1 MRSHI
6 EAVDLFCGGGG
17 TSTGLALA
25 CKEMGRT
32 VDLLACNHWKV
43 AVDTH
48 KANHP
53 WARHLCE
60 TLDSVDPRKVIE
72 GGRLNVLAA
81 SPECTHH
88 SVARGGK
95 PINDQSRATAWHV
108 LRWCEALRVDTV
120 LVENVPE
127 FKTWGPIGTNG
138 RPLKSRRGETFNAWR
153 NALISLGYDVQDR
166 VLNAADFGDATTRK
180 RLFVLASRRRGG
192 VKWPDPSH
200 AKDPGGDL
208 WKRAKWRAAREIIDW
223 SLAGKSI
230 FDRKR
235 PLSPKT
241 LARIAHGLRK
251 FGGKAA
257 EPFLLLLRGT
267 SPEHVAKSARS
278 VEDPLSA
285 LTGGGVHHAVVQPFV
300 LCNRNNNVP
309 THIDEPIKPLCAG
322 GQHMALIEPFVTA
335 LAHGG
340 HDCRSRSIE
349 EPIGT
354 QHGGGNKFA
363 LVEPMLLP
371 QGGGGAA
378 RPVSD
383 PAPTIACAGAVQV
396 VEPFLVPRHGEAEGQ
411 ELRTHDVRQ
420 PMPTIPA
427 AGGPA
432 LVEPLL
438 VPYYGASRGCSP
450 VSSPMPT
457 ATAKQRFALV
467 TIEGQ
472 EYALD
477 IRLRMLQ
484 PHELAA
490 AMGFPADY
498 RFVGTKTDA
507 VRMIGNAVAVN
518 QAKALFRS
526 LIA

>member
-1 MRSHI
+1 MIH
-6 EAVDLFCGGGG
+6 AADLFCGAGG

-25 CKEMGRT
+25 ARELAKD
-32 VDLLACNHWKV
+32 VDLLAVNHWGP

-60 TLDSVDPRKVIE
+60 TLDSVDPRKQIP

-127 FKTWGPIGTNG
+127 FLTWGPIGSNG
-138 RPLKSRRGETFNAWR
+138 RPLKSRKGETFTAWA
-153 NALISLGYDVQDR
+153 NALRSLGYDVQHR
-166 VLNAADFGDATTRK
+166 VLNAADYGDATTRK
-180 RLFVLASRRRGG
+180 RLFVLASKRRGG
-192 VKWPDPSH
+192 VRWPNPSH
-200 AKDPGGDL
+200 GKEPGGDL
-208 WKRAKWRAAREIIDW
+208 FPRAKWRAAREIIDW
-223 SLAGKSI
+223 SLAGRSI

-251 FGGKAA
+251 FGGQAA
-257 EPFLLLLRGT
+257 EPFLVLLRGGGYAGAGGARSLDRAVPT
-267 SPEHVAKSARS
+267 LSAGGTHVA
-278 VEDPLSA
+278 LC
-285 LTGGGVHHAVVQPFV
+285 QPFV

-309 THIDEPIKPLCAG
+309 THIEEPIKPLCAG
-322 GQHMALIEPFVTA
+322 GQHMALIEP
-335 LAHGG
+335 
-340 HDCRSRSIE
+340 
-349 EPIGT
+349 
-354 QHGGGNKFA
+354 
-363 LVEPMLLP
+363 MLLP

-378 RPVSD
+378 RRVSD

-450 VSSPMPT
+450 VSAPMPT

-490 AMGFPADY
+490 AMGFPVDY